1 MFHEERETAAA
12 AKDASTA
19 GTSPTV
25 ELKHAQQ
32 KASNV
37 KTAANGTI
45 SLKCVSPDKGKVY
58 TLEKNESDRG
68 SDNKLFVD
76 ALTQGKDSK
85 HMNQVFADMQ
95 VGPNKNSQFQSRHW
109 VFS

>member
-1 MFHEERETAAA
+1 MYHEERETAAA

-58 TLEKNESDRG
+58 TLWRKMNLTEAQTMKNCS
-68 SDNKLFVD
+68 SM
-76 ALTQGKDSK
+76 
-85 HMNQVFADMQ
+85 H
-95 VGPNKNSQFQSRHW
+95 
-109 VFS
+109 